1 MLILHFHS
9 PFAVR
14 HTYPSAAQTV
24 THADT
29 RHRKWSCLPSRLTVK
44 CMISN
49 EVFSS
54 YKGVAVKRMSTQLG
68 VFELPDCLTDF
79 TPSHSHRVEQ
89 WHGCLAPSISHNAS
103 CSSQPTA
110 SGKGWGVP
118 SCRACQTHPQ
128 ICPSREKMMSLKGRK
143 VSKWLGVVVWRC
155 KLQNLVRKGMFAPC
169 DVWLG
174 GILGGKLLFRVFCW
188 QGYSEVM

>member
-14 HTYPSAAQTV
+14 HTYPSAAQAV

-54 YKGVAVKRMSTQLG
+54 YRGVAVERMSTQLG

-110 SGKGWGVP
+110 SGRVEGSPHVGHVRHTHRSVP
-118 SCRACQTHPQ
+118 AGRKWWL
-128 ICPSREKMMSLKGRK
+128 SRGRK
-143 VSKWLGVVVWRC
+143 VSEWLGVVVWRC
-155 KLQNLVRKGMFAPC
+155 KL
-169 DVWLG
+169 
-174 GILGGKLLFRVFCW
+174 
-188 QGYSEVM
+188 